1 MSATRIAG
9 ARRWDGISGGP
20 RIFTQGVPQQNFH
33 IEFYLMFLSI
43 KVSIISSSFTSK
55 KISLSMYV
63 TIINKTKINNR
74 GAMFLRTCM
83 RGRAVGHSALGSWS
97 ERRSRPSNM
106 TLPLQPCRTPVRPGR
121 VAWRLFDF
129 LFDCVFTM
137 ETARRE
143 TPSVGSRPIVA
154 HSPETPRCRDG
165 REA

>member
-1 MSATRIAG
+1 
-9 ARRWDGISGGP
+9 
-20 RIFTQGVPQQNFH
+20 
-33 IEFYLMFLSI
+33 MFLSI

-55 KISLSMYV
+55 KISLSIYV

-97 ERRSRPSNM
+97 ERWSRPSNM

-129 LFDCVFTM
+129 LFDCVFTA

-143 TPSVGSRPIVA
+143 TPSVDSRPIVA
-154 HSPETPRCRDG
+154 DSPETPRCRDG